1 VNKKS
6 RLLLG
11 CAELLGTCQKLEDR
25 DEELEMLKDD
35 RSITV
40 VEKDEAS
47 LEELKEALGKQEDEI
62 YLLKNWLGSDCVKFG
77 SVNLRSLADTFI
89 FVNTKMTEVNTSFG
103 CFFDLVALMDSV
115 MDSGTGM
122 SEFLKKSADSRKID
136 HKSVAEART

>member
-25 DEELEMLKDD
+25 VEELEMFKDD
-35 RSITV
+35 RDVTV

-62 YLLKNWLGSDCVKFG
+62 YLLKNRLGSDCVKFG

-89 FVNTKMTEVNTSFG
+89 FVNTKMTEVNTLFG

-115 MDSGTGM
+115 MDSGT
-122 SEFLKKSADSRKID
+122 A
-136 HKSVAEART
+136 